1 MSEKVL
7 IATEK
12 PFAESARNS
21 MVKMFEEAGLKPVV
35 LEKYKDP
42 KDFLSAVS
50 DVAAVVIRSD
60 KVTKEVLEA
69 GKNLKLVVRA
79 GAGYDNVDCASA
91 KARKVIVENT
101 PGQNSNAV
109 AELAL
114 GLMIMIGF
122 VGKSLWDVL
131 APQGLAK
138 KVSNTK
144 AIALVALAIIV
155 LGFVVFTVARAL
167 SYYLES
173 SIAADS
179 ANYLP

>member
-1 MSEKVL
+1 MKLQLDPKKVKAISLTVLVL
-7 IATEK
+7 IFAVWLVS
-12 PFAESARNS
+12 PFFRLEDSDEAHGRINS
-21 MVKMFEEAGLKPVV
+21 YRLF
-35 LEKYKDP
+35 
-42 KDFLSAVS
+42 F
-50 DVAAVVIRSD
+50 
-60 KVTKEVLEA
+60 
-69 GKNLKLVVRA
+69 
-79 GAGYDNVDCASA
+79 
-91 KARKVIVENT
+91 
-101 PGQNSNAV
+101 
-109 AELAL
+109 